1 MDKFLF
7 TILQLLGISLPSD
20 ENLIL
25 IKKLLEENQ
34 EQNKISEQLLKKLSE
49 KVVNLEE
56 ENKLLLNQ
64 QNSDFIKQNL
74 NWSTVIFILVFL
86 ILVVIILVG
95 FFPQF
100 SEDIQKLVLG
110 SENNNLKAIADF
122 LKESNNYNNLQNEQV
137 LRLINLLLINQ
148 HVLNASISA
157 VTNILLKRNNSRITK
172 DILSNKTDVSSEQD
186 LDW

>member
-56 ENKLLLNQ
+56 
-64 QNSDFIKQNL
+64 
-74 NWSTVIFILVFL
+74 TPP
-86 ILVVIILVG
+86 
-95 FFPQF
+95 FF
-100 SEDIQKLVLG
+100 
-110 SENNNLKAIADF
+110 
-122 LKESNNYNNLQNEQV
+122 
-137 LRLINLLLINQ
+137 
-148 HVLNASISA
+148 
-157 VTNILLKRNNSRITK
+157 
-172 DILSNKTDVSSEQD
+172 
-186 LDW
+186 

>member
-1 MDKFLF
+1 M
-7 TILQLLGISLPSD
+7 
-20 ENLIL
+20 
-25 IKKLLEENQ
+25 
-34 EQNKISEQLLKKLSE
+34 
-49 KVVNLEE
+49 
-56 ENKLLLNQ
+56 
-64 QNSDFIKQNL
+64 
-74 NWSTVIFILVFL
+74 
-86 ILVVIILVG
+86 VVILLVG

-110 SENNNLKAIADF
+110 SGNNNLKAIADF

-137 LRLINLLLINQ
+137 LRLIILLLKNQ

>member
-1 MDKFLF
+1 
-7 TILQLLGISLPSD
+7 
-20 ENLIL
+20 
-25 IKKLLEENQ
+25 
-34 EQNKISEQLLKKLSE
+34 LKEFGSTPKEHPL
-49 KVVNLEE
+49 VMPATAQY
-56 ENKLLLNQ
+56 LLLYHLQ
-64 QNSDFIKQNL
+64 AESLEGI
-74 NWSTVIFILVFL
+74 
-86 ILVVIILVG
+86 
-95 FFPQF
+95 
-100 SEDIQKLVLG
+100 
-110 SENNNLKAIADF
+110 NLKAIADF